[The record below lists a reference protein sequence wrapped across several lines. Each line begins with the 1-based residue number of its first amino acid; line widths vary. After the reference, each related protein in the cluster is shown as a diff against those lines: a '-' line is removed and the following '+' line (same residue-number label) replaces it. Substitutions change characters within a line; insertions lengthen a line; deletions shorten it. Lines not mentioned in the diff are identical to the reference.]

1 MMTLV
6 DLYPIVLTKVIYRF
20 TAIPMHPES
29 SSIGKKHILRDIA
42 RIGSL
47 PFQEKACLQATSQEY
62 VLLDELIE
70 TTLSRAELEVTNEVL
85 ATKWSQVERDAL
97 QEFVDRVNKLFDQIA
112 WQDESLTLATI
123 INEHRSMQMIRDAAN
138 ACLRQV
144 RANFSI
150 EELLA
155 D

>member
-1 MMTLV
+1 
-6 DLYPIVLTKVIYRF
+6 
-20 TAIPMHPES
+20 MHLES
-29 SSIGKKHILRDIA
+29 SSTGKNRILRAIA

-85 ATKWSQVERDAL
+85 ATKWSQAERDAL
-97 QEFVDRVNKLFDQIA
+97 RKFVDRVNQLFDQIA
-112 WQDESLTLATI
+112 WQDENLTLASI
-123 INEHRSMQMIRDAAN
+123 INEDPSMQMIRDAAN
-138 ACLRQV
+138 ECLRQV
-144 RANFSI
+144 RVSFSV
-150 EELLA
+150 EELLT